1 MDRPEAGLQFRVLL
15 DSIGVSSTRG
25 KRGRVSRDDL
35 GRAAKYDSS
44 YISLMSG
51 GRIPPQEGARRMA
64 SALLMFGARRE
75 DVDLWLWLCGYS
87 LEVSACLRDQMIRA
101 RALPAY
107 QQRKLAAAMRA
118 AINELRGTDVGDA
131 ETPQAPVTVV
141 PLRGPRATTTLSER
155 LRKALR

>member
-1 MDRPEAGLQFRVLL
+1 MDRPEEGLQFRVLL

-87 LEVSACLRDQMIRA
+87 LEVSACLRDQMIA
-101 RALPAY
+101 RVRCPPTSSARWPRPCA
-107 QQRKLAAAMRA
+107 RPSTTAGDR
-118 AINELRGTDVGDA
+118 RGGYR
-131 ETPQAPVTVV
+131 TPRGPVTVV
-141 PLRGPRATTTLSER
+141 PAWAARYHDPLRAPAKS
-155 LRKALR
+155 LR